1 MKNILNLEKYIP
13 RTAKEDYYTG
23 CSKRYKI
30 EEHQDMDLV
39 GGLLRNK
46 EAYKEFLTNVL
57 IHVTGSAKLDKLY
70 LSEAEYGT
78 IVTASDEAYGMLLLE
93 DKSLLWKDVLR
104 RRMMPYF
111 GGLKGNGLKSL
122 GVNKEVFV
130 HDKYEDKFSVWSN
143 GGVLSP
149 KTKKGWSN
157 EGVSRFN
164 EYMTMVRDFRASE
177 EGVQAMK
184 DQRRNWTQSLL
195 VANRKR
201 RSDMIE
207 SETSDVGTQQAECYQ
222 ESWD

>member
-1 MKNILNLEKYIP
+1 
-13 RTAKEDYYTG
+13 
-23 CSKRYKI
+23 
-30 EEHQDMDLV
+30 MDLV
-39 GGLLRNK
+39 QGLLKDK

-70 LSEAEYGT
+70 LAEAEYSKV
-78 IVTASDEAYGMLLLE
+78 VTASDEAYGMLLLE
-93 DKSLLWKDVLR
+93 DKSLLWREVLTR
-104 RRMMPYF
+104 RRMPF
-111 GGLKGNGLKSL
+111 HGGQKGNGLRSL

-130 HDKYEDKFSVWSN
+130 HDKYKDKFTVWSN
-143 GGVLSP
+143 GGVLAP

-164 EYMTMVRDFRASE
+164 EYVTLVRDFRASAY
-177 EGVQAMK
+177 GAQAMK
-184 DQRRNWTQSLL
+184 DQKRNWTQSLL

-207 SETSDVGTQQAECYQ
+207 SETTDVGTEQVECYQ